1 MVHTR
6 CQRGVRN
13 FPLLLLATCC
23 RYLAK
28 DAERL
33 LLFNIYG
40 GLTKVLAF
48 TLDSVLPAVVRR
60 MQAFFL
66 ISYTPAAAPRSDLV
80 RSSTGTSGSQR
91 LQPVNLVRN

>member
-13 FPLLLLATCC
+13 FPLLLLATFC

-66 ISYTPAAAPRSDLV
+66 ISYTPAAAPRSDLG
-80 RSSTGTSGSQR
+80 STGTSAGSQR
-91 LQPVNLVRN
+91 FQPFLST